1 MANLLAMTSIVG
13 MDAPLIGLRLAELR
27 KDAKLSRSRLSWLT
41 VREGSEGVPEAT
53 IRRIETHPGVVPGV
67 AIIESLARALGVPP
81 ESFYEYPIAKAR
93 AAEASA
99 ACQEIEAVTLDE
111 QEQDLEALAARAS
124 ANGAAGAAGRRG
136 ARRAAPRR

>member
-53 IRRIETHPGVVPGV
+53 IRRIETQRGVVPG
-67 AIIESLARALGVPP
+67 AWIIDALAKALGVPP

-93 AAEASA
+93 AGEANA
-99 ACQEIEAVTLDE
+99 VCEEIEAEALAE
-111 QEQDLEALAARAS
+111 QERDLEALAARES
-124 ANGAAGAAGRRG
+124 ANGAAGVRGTRG
-136 ARRAAPRR
+136 ARRAARRP